1 MGPVKFRVAPLIL
14 LTALAACQR
23 GHAPVERI
31 SLDQARGG
39 PEAPISAPDT
49 KGAAWTAGA
58 DGKRIDFALPGGK
71 PLLTLACRTGGA
83 VPMVRIER
91 HVRSRP
97 GESALFPVLGSGP
110 NARFLLTAA
119 QEGGEW
125 LWRGDVPVTDAQL
138 DVFRAGRLEATL
150 PGGGSL
156 IIAASPIPGELVEH
170 CREGVPM
177 PSPSA
182 TGEEPAEGEEG

>member
-1 MGPVKFRVAPLIL
+1 MGPVNRRVAPLL
-14 LTALAACQR
+14 LLSALAACHR
-23 GHAPVERI
+23 AAAPVERI

-49 KGAAWTAGA
+49 KNAAWTANA
-58 DGKRIDFALPGGK
+58 DGQRIDFALPGGK
-71 PLLTLACRTGGA
+71 PLLTLECRAGP
-83 VPMVRIER
+83 VPVLRIER

-119 QEGGEW
+119 QEGDEW

-138 DVFRAGRLEATL
+138 DVFKAGRLEATL

-156 IIAASPIPGELVEH
+156 IVGASPLPGELVDR
-170 CREGVPM
+170 CRAGAPVAVPTG
-177 PSPSA
+177 A
-182 TGEEPAEGEEG
+182 GEEVGEAEEG